1 MKNEDGLELLGRVG
15 RVDPPPFLF
24 TRIEARLAQ
33 GAIVPRGRLVAI
45 ACALAV
51 LLLANAAVLTRVSGT
66 RNGSSLGDV
75 VDVMGMNASNQLY
88 E

>member
-1 MKNEDGLELLGRVG
+1 MKNEDALEVLGRIE

-45 ACALAV
+45 ACVLAV
-51 LLLANAAVLTRVSGT
+51 LLLANAAVLTRSSGT
-66 RNGSSLGDV
+66 WSGSSLGDV

>member
-1 MKNEDGLELLGRVG
+1 MKNEDVLDLLARVE

-33 GAIVPRGRLVAI
+33 GRIVPRARLVAI

-51 LLLANAAVLTRVSGT
+51 LLLANVAVLTRASGT
-66 RNGSSLGDV
+66 RSGSSLGDV

>member
-1 MKNEDGLELLGRVG
+1 MDHTELIERLGSLQQ
-15 RVDPPPFLF
+15 VDPPPFLI

-33 GAIVPRGRLVAI
+33 GLIVPRGRLVAI

-51 LLLANAAVLTRVSGT
+51 LMLANVAVLTRASGA
-66 RNGSSLGDV
+66 RSRSSLGDV